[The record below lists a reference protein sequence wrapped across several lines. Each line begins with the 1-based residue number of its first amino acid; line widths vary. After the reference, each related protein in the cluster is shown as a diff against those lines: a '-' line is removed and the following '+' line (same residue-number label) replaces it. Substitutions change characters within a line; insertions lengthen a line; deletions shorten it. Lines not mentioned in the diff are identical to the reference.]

1 MNLCPLCK
9 SSHNVKHNI
18 LNHNEIHYV
27 CSIHN
32 EKFVKYCNS
41 CKLNICILC
50 EENHINH
57 NTIYLGN
64 IIFNKKELEKK
75 INSLKEDINKLNNN
89 INEIIEI
96 ANEVKKNYNKYFI
109 ILSNMIINYD
119 IKNRNYENLF
129 NLKELLNN
137 DYIIKNINIFNN
149 EINIRNKFDI
159 LFNTYKKMQNQKN
172 EIKLSVKINK
182 EDIGKKIYFLDNTS
196 GDIFVNGK
204 FVSNPVFLK
213 QLNESNTQ
221 LFINNI
227 YYKYTK
233 YFIPEKE
240 GIYNINIKFKI
251 KLDDCSCMF
260 YNCKNIINIDLSS
273 FDTSNVTRMENM
285 FKFCRNVK
293 YINTSFINTKNV
305 IIMKDMFYGCNN
317 LVKIDL
323 SSFNTQNVKDMS
335 GMFYECNSLM
345 NIDLT
350 SFDTDHVTNMEFM
363 FFKCNNVK
371 YLDLSSFNIKIITN
385 LGYLFY
391 CCNAL
396 KFIDLSL
403 FDT

>member
-1 MNLCPLCK
+1 MANKIDQKRKYMNILVENINEINDVQNDKIVKSKEIICPKCKEKTFIKCNNNYKINLYNCKNSHTINYLSLDEFEQTQNINLSKIICDKCKINSKGQTFNNQFYKCFNCKINLCPLCK

-213 QLNESNTQ
+213 QLNE
-221 LFINNI
+221 L
-227 YYKYTK
+227 
-233 YFIPEKE
+233 
-240 GIYNINIKFKI
+240 KI
-251 KLDDCSCMF
+251 HNYLSIIS
-260 YNCKNIINIDLSS
+260 IINI
-273 FDTSNVTRMENM
+273 
-285 FKFCRNVK
+285 
-293 YINTSFINTKNV
+293 
-305 IIMKDMFYGCNN
+305 
-317 LVKIDL
+317 
-323 SSFNTQNVKDMS
+323 QNILFQKKK
-335 GMFYECNSLM
+335 
-345 NIDLT
+345 
-350 SFDTDHVTNMEFM
+350 EFT
-363 FFKCNNVK
+363 
-371 YLDLSSFNIKIITN
+371 I
-385 LGYLFY
+385 
-391 CCNAL
+391 
-396 KFIDLSL
+396 
-403 FDT
+403 